1 MAGRGRKGQDSKP
14 DLGEPA
20 VRGLSGG
27 LGKRGH
33 GGNVNPPRNRKGESG
48 TPPPTT
54 ERARALSQ
62 PWRPMTTQVQKSNQ
76 GQPLEFCSRGPLT
89 EAIQKRR
96 CVQTTRLCPNCRQT
110 RKLTTRSDDFLFAR
124 DPQSRASKDGHSFQF
139 RHADIA
145 ALIGR

>member
-48 TPPPTT
+48 N
-54 ERARALSQ
+54 ARLQQNALELY
-62 PWRPMTTQVQKSNQ
+62 PNRPNQ
-76 GQPLEFCSRGPLT
+76 
-89 EAIQKRR
+89 
-96 CVQTTRLCPNCRQT
+96 RL
-110 RKLTTRSDDFLFAR
+110 
-124 DPQSRASKDGHSFQF
+124 
-139 RHADIA
+139 
-145 ALIGR
+145 